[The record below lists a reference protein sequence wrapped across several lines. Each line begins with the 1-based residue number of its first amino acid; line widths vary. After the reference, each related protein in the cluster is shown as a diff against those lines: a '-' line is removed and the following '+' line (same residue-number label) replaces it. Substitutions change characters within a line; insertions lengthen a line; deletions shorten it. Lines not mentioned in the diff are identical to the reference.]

1 MSAKFKSTMEFFKSD
16 FELRSRHQS
25 DGLPLMISKHTYM
38 AWTLV
43 ILSLSPLN
51 THAHS
56 GATGVVKER
65 MKAMKLMRQDIKE
78 LRFVLESKGLDVQK
92 ATRPA
97 KRIAALAEKFPM
109 MFPKGSN
116 KPPSEALAKVW
127 LEWSDFQNQF
137 TVLAQSASTLAE
149 AAQTENRQKAVNSL
163 LKVRDNCQTCHD
175 RYQVQD

>member
-1 MSAKFKSTMEFFKSD
+1 MEFFNGD
-16 FELRSRHQS
+16 RALRVRRQS
-25 DGLPLMISKHTYM
+25 DGLPFMISKYAYM
-38 AWTLV
+38 TWTV
-43 ILSLSPLN
+43 IILSVSSLSA
-51 THAHS
+51 HAHS

-78 LRFVLESKGLDVQK
+78 LRFVLEGNGLDVQK
-92 ATRPA
+92 ATQPA

-127 LEWSDFQNQF
+127 LEWTDFENQF
-137 TVLAQSASTLAE
+137 TELAQSALTLAE
-149 AAQTENRQKAVNSL
+149 AAQTDNRQNALNSL

>member
-1 MSAKFKSTMEFFKSD
+1 
-16 FELRSRHQS
+16 
-25 DGLPLMISKHTYM
+25 MISKYACM
-38 AWTLV
+38 TLAV
-43 ILSLSPLN
+43 TILSLSPLS

-92 ATRPA
+92 ATQPA
-97 KRIAALAEKFPM
+97 KRIAALAVKFPM
-109 MFPKGSN
+109 MFPNGSN
-116 KPPSEALAKVW
+116 EPPSEALAKVW
-127 LEWSDFQNQF
+127 LEWTDFQNQF
-137 TVLAQSASTLAE
+137 TELAQSASTLAE
-149 AAQTENRQKAVNSL
+149 AAQAENRQKALNNL

>member
-1 MSAKFKSTMEFFKSD
+1 
-16 FELRSRHQS
+16 
-25 DGLPLMISKHTYM
+25 MISKYAYM
-38 AWTLV
+38 TWMV
-43 ILSLSPLN
+43 ITLSLSPLS

-56 GATGVVKER
+56 GVTGVVKER

-78 LRFVLESKGLDVQK
+78 LRFVLESQGLDVQK
-92 ATRPA
+92 ASQPA

-127 LEWSDFQNQF
+127 LEWTDFENQF
-137 TVLAQSASTLAE
+137 TELAQSALTLAE
-149 AAQTENRQKAVNSL
+149 AAQTDNRQNALNSL